1 MGRTVPANRIAKILA
16 IILLTLLSSLFD
28 SQGFVHSARI
38 WMDGRWVW
46 REVARASLSFG
57 VGFLPYW
64 LSIRYLNEFGIVS
77 PEVQTLGW
85 FVVTIAGVAVFSGDF
100 MRWPAVDRMVALGV
114 LGGLCWLL
122 FRAGG

>member
-1 MGRTVPANRIAKILA
+1 MAANRIVKVIA

-38 WMDGRWVW
+38 WLDGRWVW
-46 REVARASLSFG
+46 EEATRAMLSFG
-57 VGFLPYW
+57 LGFVPYW

-77 PEVQTLGW
+77 PEIQTLGW
-85 FVVTIAGVAVFSGDF
+85 FVLTIAGVAVFSGDF
-100 MRWPAVDRMVALGV
+100 MRWPLVDRAIALGV

-122 FRAGG
+122 FRVGG